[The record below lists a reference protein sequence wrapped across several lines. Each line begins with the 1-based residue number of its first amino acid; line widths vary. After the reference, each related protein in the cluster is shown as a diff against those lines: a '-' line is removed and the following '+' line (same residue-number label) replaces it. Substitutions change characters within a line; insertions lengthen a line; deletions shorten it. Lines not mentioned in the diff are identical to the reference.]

1 MYNKFY
7 WLFSFSNNAQGY
19 FVNTRFYG
27 NKVMTCLFLLVFAL
41 LYWVQKLSPTN
52 VFNTH
57 DDHNNYYLNI
67 VIISRQLLVNLKF
80 QMKVFKKKVIFT

>member
-7 WLFSFSNNAQGY
+7 WLFSFPNNAQGY
-19 FVNTRFYG
+19 FVNTRFYV
-27 NKVMTCLFLLVFAL
+27 NKEMNFFFLLVFAL

-57 DDHNNYYLNI
+57 DDHNNYYSNI
-67 VIISRQLLVNLKF
+67 VITSRQLLVNPVF
-80 QMKVFKKKVIFT
+80 QMKVFKKAVIFT